1 MTTKIL
7 VNRRSVQIFRVLLSG
22 IFLVASFNH
31 LLNVEKTVNRIDQAN
46 FKGIAYFFGN
56 PELLVI
62 LSGVVMLLA
71 GFALL
76 IGFKTRYSAI
86 ILALVLLPITL
97 TVQVG
102 QINTLGPLFKN
113 IAIMGGLI
121 FFIFN
126 DFKSR
131 TPWQAQEE

>member
-7 VNRRSVQIFRVLLSG
+7 VSQRSVQIFRVMLSG

-46 FKGIAYFFGN
+46 FKGLAHFFGN

-62 LSGVVMLLA
+62 TSGVVMLIA

-76 IGFKTRYSAI
+76 IGFKTRYAAI

-102 QINTLGPLFKN
+102 QVNTLGPLFKN
-113 IAIMGGLI
+113 IAIMGGLV

-126 DFKSR
+126 DFNKI
-131 TPWQAQEE
+131 EKL